1 MNARATV
8 KLEGNIVLAA
18 PFAVLVIE
26 PAAAAQH
33 ARMRAGQLR
42 ELLRTIRPKR
52 ESDTLL
58 WLAQQLAD
66 EVAATLSE
74 LAERAP

>member
-1 MNARATV
+1 MNARAPV
-8 KLEGNIVLAA
+8 KPQGNIILAT
-18 PFAVLVIE
+18 PFAVLCID
-26 PAAAAQH
+26 PATAAQH
-33 ARMRAGQLR
+33 ARMRSGQLR
-42 ELLRTIRPKR
+42 ELLRTIRPKK

-66 EVAATLSE
+66 ELAGTLSE